1 MAMRKI
7 PADTA
12 TFHFFNA
19 NPKGNKSCD
28 CVVRAIAGATGQ
40 TWDETLEGMVAM
52 AMKLKLM
59 PNDPKCYGKYIQSLG
74 WHKQKQPKL
83 KDGTKYT
90 GAEFVK
96 RFEGT
101 MIAHIGG
108 HHLVCIKDHQVW
120 DTWDS
125 TRGCIGNIW
134 TNDDIHDPNLLHALN
149 GQGE

>member
-1 MAMRKI
+1 MGIRKI
-7 PADTA
+7 PVDTE

-52 AMKLKLM
+52 ALRLKLM
-59 PNDPKCYGKYIQSLG
+59 PNDPKCYDKYLQSLG
-74 WHKQKQPKL
+74 WHKQKQPKF
-83 KDGTKYT
+83 KNGTKYT
-90 GAEFVK
+90 GTEFAK
-96 RFEGT
+96 RFGGI

-108 HHLVCIKDHQVW
+108 HHLVCIKEHRVW

-125 TRGCIGNIW
+125 TGKCIGNIW
-134 TNDDIHDPNLLHALN
+134 CKGIIDDKELIRALA
-149 GQGE
+149 GEGK